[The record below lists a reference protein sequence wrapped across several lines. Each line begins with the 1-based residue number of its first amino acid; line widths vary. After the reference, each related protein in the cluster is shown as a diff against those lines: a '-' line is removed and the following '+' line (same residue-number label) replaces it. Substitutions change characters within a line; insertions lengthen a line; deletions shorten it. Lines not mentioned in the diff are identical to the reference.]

1 MQFLMK
7 IMMGMMYMLPKKIRD
22 SAPAIMIQKG
32 RVTAGKDHPTIAMNI
47 TNMLICAKN
56 CGTCPSYPGIRG
68 EVLFCAS
75 GPSKGEVIENGCNCI
90 TCPLFDRCS
99 PYSIGY
105 FCIHGQCS
113 PKDTRTAI
121 AKFTDMTKAYLQ
133 RFTFQN
139 DDTGEF
145 ILEDAVKAEI
155 IDDPD
160 VFDVTLTFIGEKEV
174 GSKSNIPILYA
185 SLNAGIP
192 HTHVCGGRA
201 RCSTCRIIIEDGLEH
216 CRPRNEREARLAKIK
231 GFSPEVRLAC
241 QTTVKGNISLRRLV
255 LDENDI
261 SEAIRQGR
269 GDVNDV
275 GREADVTILFSDIRS
290 FTAFS
295 EKALPY
301 DVIHILNRYFETIGG
316 IIDTNGGYIDKY
328 MGDGIMAIFGL
339 DNELKDDH
347 AYLAVKS
354 SLEVQQAINGFND
367 YLSQHFN
374 HRFSAGVGIHSGTV
388 IIGNL
393 GFSKKKEYTALGDT
407 VNTAS
412 RIESLNKRTGTA
424 ILVSESSYMR
434 CQKFFTWGRK
444 FKTKVKGKEEPVVV
458 YEVINFVPQG
468 INKP

>member
-1 MQFLMK
+1 MK
-7 IMMGMMYMLPKKIRD
+7 ILMGMMYMVPKKMRD
-22 SAPAIMIQKG
+22 SLPAMMMQKG
-32 RVTAGKDHPTIAMNI
+32 RVSEGKNHPTIAMNI
-47 TNMLICAKN
+47 TNMLICSKN

-68 EVLFCAS
+68 EALFCAS
-75 GPSKGEVIENGCNCI
+75 GPSKASVTENGCNCV

-105 FCIHGQCS
+105 FCIHGKCS

-121 AKFTDMTKAYLQ
+121 AKFTDTAKAYLQ
-133 RFTFQN
+133 RFTFQV
-139 DDTGEF
+139 DDEEF
-145 ILEDAVKAEI
+145 IIEDAVKAEI
-155 IDDPD
+155 IEDPEVRD
-160 VFDVTLTFIGEKEV
+160 IKLKFVGEKEV
-174 GSKSNIPILYA
+174 NSNSNTQILYA

-201 RCSTCRIIIEDGLEH
+201 RCSTCRVIIEEGLEY

-241 QTTVKGNISLRRLV
+241 QTTVDGDISLRRLV
-255 LDENDI
+255 LDDHDI

-269 GDVNDV
+269 GDINDV
-275 GREADVTILFSDIRS
+275 GREVDVTILFSDIRS

-301 DVIHILNRYFETIGG
+301 DVIHILNRYFETIGN
-316 IIDTNGGYIDKY
+316 IIDINGGYIDKY

-339 DNELKDDH
+339 DKEIKDEH

-354 SLEVQQAINGFND
+354 SLEIQHAIDDFNN

-374 HRFSAGVGIHSGTV
+374 HKFSAGVCIHSGTV

-412 RIESLNKRTGTA
+412 RIESLNKKTGTA
-424 ILVSESSYMR
+424 ILTSESTYKR
-434 CQKFFTWGRK
+434 CHQYFTWGRK
-444 FKTKVKGKEEPVVV
+444 FKTKVKGKEEPVIV
-458 YEVINFVPQG
+458 YEAIDF
-468 INKP
+468 IL